1 MARILLALLAFTAS
15 AQEESPA
22 SPVSPIREP
31 PEELTG
37 DALVEFTRNEYLEA
51 LAKEGIQATRG
62 CWLYGDYRNDIPNV
76 NDPVNCAQACNLDEN
91 CYHWNFKF
99 MVKRCDLKA
108 PNGGINQDIGDWI
121 TGHAS
126 RLSRVPIEISFAMV
140 ADSRPLLDE
149 PTSSRGRKT
158 GYGTV
163 AVGLLLMC
171 GMAILSEPRRLAPP
185 RESRATEAT
194 MLAAQGSQG
203 SGPGSWA
210 DWWNSLKEV
219 ASDKMDEAEKSQK
232 AKMAEDWLDKKAE
245 QVEKTN
251 WSQVSKNV
259 SQKARLAED
268 WLDKKAAQVEKTNW
282 SQVSKNVSQKARLA
296 EDWLDK
302 KAEQVEKTNWS
313 QVSKNVSQKAKIAE
327 DWLDKKAEQ
336 VEKTNWSQ
344 VSKNVSQKA
353 KIAED
358 WLDKKAMQV
367 QKTNWSQVQ
376 GTMSNDTQR
385 LSHHFEALTI
395 DETERLRANIST
407 YKARV
412 RHPRDGDIEI
422 DWSCADK
429 VLVGAGLI
437 AGATQ
442 ITVFNLVP
450 AFFRILGFAAEGV
463 TADSLAAKWQSSIGN
478 VEKSSLFA
486 ILQSIAMAG
495 ISSESYVLVVAA
507 TEGTGITSAVPILE
521 KVCNPQ
527 EIHVIGSGDPVGNVR
542 PFFYA
547 VVLGPDDLVLPWNQ
561 VTACDSLAVSHQYR
575 ESKVSEVPAKE
586 DPVLR
591 DAEQEAYR
599 IRSGF
604 LADPAVSKLRTQP
617 HAPSQPSK
625 RREHSTSTALPSR
638 GNEGLQDD
646 SLVTLS
652 SESVERHRFLSR
664 NAISAAVAEHGEGQ
678 EQPRW
683 KLPKGPLPKLVDV
696 RKTGPGDAEAAKRAE
711 KGHKASVSAAMVQ
724 AARMQP
730 KRLRTP
736 SKTAAE
742 KPLSQAESRA
752 SLTEAKAVHF
762 NQDPVE
768 QSQDYEILS
777 GERSSESPA
786 RSSRSGRSSRGARIL
801 DIGVCWSV
809 ARLYIHTSQAHPVQS
824 IWIAEYG
831 AQDEA
836 LPAPWERH
844 FDPATGC
851 ATLFEWEAYYVDT
864 DTQGF
869 FEEQKVQVWE
879 RLKVDTQF
887 LFDLEGG
894 RLVGNGARLMQ
905 CEVPQVI
912 CGYEE

>member
-1 MARILLALLAFTAS
+1 
-15 AQEESPA
+15 
-22 SPVSPIREP
+22 
-31 PEELTG
+31 
-37 DALVEFTRNEYLEA
+37 
-51 LAKEGIQATRG
+51 
-62 CWLYGDYRNDIPNV
+62 
-76 NDPVNCAQACNLDEN
+76 
-91 CYHWNFKF
+91 
-99 MVKRCDLKA
+99 
-108 PNGGINQDIGDWI
+108 
-121 TGHAS
+121 
-126 RLSRVPIEISFAMV
+126 
-140 ADSRPLLDE
+140 
-149 PTSSRGRKT
+149 
-158 GYGTV
+158 
-163 AVGLLLMC
+163 MC
-171 GMAILSEPRRLAPP
+171 GMAILSEPHRLAPP

-203 SGPGSWA
+203 SGSAGSGSWA

-219 ASDKMDEAEKSQK
+219 ASDKIDEAEKSQK

-259 SQKARLAED
+259 SQKAKIAED

-407 YKARV
+407 YKARA

-507 TEGTGITSAVPILE
+507 TEGTGITSAVPILA
-521 KVCNPQ
+521 
-527 EIHVIGSGDPVGNVR
+527 SG
-542 PFFYA
+542 
-547 VVLGPDDLVLPWNQ
+547 
-561 VTACDSLAVSHQYR
+561 
-575 ESKVSEVPAKE
+575 
-586 DPVLR
+586 
-591 DAEQEAYR
+591 
-599 IRSGF
+599 
-604 LADPAVSKLRTQP
+604 
-617 HAPSQPSK
+617 
-625 RREHSTSTALPSR
+625 TS
-638 GNEGLQDD
+638 
-646 SLVTLS
+646 
-652 SESVERHRFLSR
+652 
-664 NAISAAVAEHGEGQ
+664 
-678 EQPRW
+678 
-683 KLPKGPLPKLVDV
+683 
-696 RKTGPGDAEAAKRAE
+696 
-711 KGHKASVSAAMVQ
+711 
-724 AARMQP
+724 
-730 KRLRTP
+730 
-736 SKTAAE
+736 
-742 KPLSQAESRA
+742 
-752 SLTEAKAVHF
+752 
-762 NQDPVE
+762 
-768 QSQDYEILS
+768 
-777 GERSSESPA
+777 
-786 RSSRSGRSSRGARIL
+786 
-801 DIGVCWSV
+801 
-809 ARLYIHTSQAHPVQS
+809 
-824 IWIAEYG
+824 
-831 AQDEA
+831 
-836 LPAPWERH
+836 
-844 FDPATGC
+844 
-851 ATLFEWEAYYVDT
+851 
-864 DTQGF
+864 
-869 FEEQKVQVWE
+869 
-879 RLKVDTQF
+879 
-887 LFDLEGG
+887 
-894 RLVGNGARLMQ
+894 
-905 CEVPQVI
+905 
-912 CGYEE
+912 